1 MHASDWMTTWWRLTL
16 NLLSTRS
23 WSFFARSP
31 EKKWVHDNVI
41 FRSVYNGQLRLCMSY
56 LLCDWIEQVTYYSLI
71 RSGLTYRKLC
81 SNKFTWCFHKRKY
94 YIWCLWC
101 YSECISTSGK
111 LEKYVCPRWESNL
124 RPLEYILA
132 QSSAN

>member
-41 FRSVYNGQLRLCMSY
+41 FRSVYNGQLRLCMS
-56 LLCDWIEQVTYYSLI
+56 LLCAVSVATCYKKPVLALLEQHAASLLPSSTLWQGDNNLFQTCHNNWEQVVRTHPDT
-71 RSGLTYRKLC
+71 GLTTTL
-81 SNKFTWCFHKRKY
+81 
-94 YIWCLWC
+94 LQ
-101 YSECISTSGK
+101 
-111 LEKYVCPRWESNL
+111 LVCRSVTICAFL
-124 RPLEYILA
+124 RV
-132 QSSAN
+132 